1 LEKHGLAPTENVLL
15 RHFTWWFM
23 DFSKIYGYLKL
34 YCRNTDKNCALE
46 RIALKF
52 KIKNSSIYDPAGLHL
67 QTLIDIHAVVYILF
81 I

>member
-1 LEKHGLAPTENVLL
+1 MA
-15 RHFTWWFM
+15 
-23 DFSKIYGYLKL
+23 IQGYIAETLIKT
-34 YCRNTDKNCALE
+34 CVLE

-81 I
+81 IWQPINTGTI